1 MIFCSIGLEQP
12 GGLNGSCLREQRCP
26 GCKKKKKREK
36 EGKGRN
42 GGKRKKGERASIG
55 ALAPRGEIIDSAVK
69 IIERKRASRCLPGR
83 RAIQSRG
90 TPARNRDNG
99 TRHEPPTSST
109 ATVYPLRGG
118 SLSLSATGHL
128 IDAFVS
134 TFSRSIHPRRSV
146 EKSTNLAINPSKKK
160 FTRIVV
166 VQSSVQTRQK
176 YHGKREKFAKCG
188 RVSRRK
194 KRKNAKDSTNFRF
207 EGIRKGIFSNKAE
220 IKQQKGGK

>member
-1 MIFCSIGLEQP
+1 MAIIAYIQNPWTFGQSQSDWTDTGWRSRRRNYVRDFLFDR
-12 GGLNGSCLREQRCP
+12 LRTTRWPLTAVVCESP
-26 GCKKKKKREK
+26 GCKSKSKKKKKKRER
-36 EGKGRN
+36 ER
-42 GGKRKKGERASIG
+42 GGKRKKGERASIR

-134 TFSRSIHPRRSV
+134 TFSRSIHPR
-146 EKSTNLAINPSKKK
+146 LAI
-160 FTRIVV
+160 
-166 VQSSVQTRQK
+166 
-176 YHGKREKFAKCG
+176 A
-188 RVSRRK
+188 
-194 KRKNAKDSTNFRF
+194 
-207 EGIRKGIFSNKAE
+207 
-220 IKQQKGGK
+220 

>member
-12 GGLNGSCLREQRCP
+12 GGLNGSCLQRCP
-26 GCKKKKKREK
+26 GCKKKKKERKGRKGEKRREK
-36 EGKGRN
+36 KER
-42 GGKRKKGERASIG
+42 RASIG

-134 TFSRSIHPRRSV
+134 TFSRSIHPPLKNRPASRSIPR
-146 EKSTNLAINPSKKK
+146 KRSSRALLLSNLLSKLDKNITVNVK
-160 FTRIVV
+160 N
-166 VQSSVQTRQK
+166 
-176 YHGKREKFAKCG
+176 
-188 RVSRRK
+188 SRNADEFPEEK

-220 IKQQKGGK
+220 IKQQKGGEK

>member
-1 MIFCSIGLEQP
+1 MPWLQ
-12 GGLNGSCLREQRCP
+12 
-26 GCKKKKKREK
+26 KKKKKERKGRKGEKRREK
-36 EGKGRN
+36 KER
-42 GGKRKKGERASIG
+42 RASIG

-146 EKSTNLAINPSKKK
+146 EKSTSLAINPSKKK

-194 KRKNAKDSTNFRF
+194 KKEKMRKIRQIFDSREF
-207 EGIRKGIFSNKAE
+207 ERESPRIKRK
-220 IKQQKGGK
+220 

>member
-1 MIFCSIGLEQP
+1 MFATVPWLQ
-12 GGLNGSCLREQRCP
+12 
-26 GCKKKKKREK
+26 KKKKERKGR
-36 EGKGRN
+36 KGRN

-146 EKSTNLAINPSKKK
+146 EKSTSLAINPSKKK

-194 KRKNAKDSTNFRF
+194 KKKKCERF
-207 EGIRKGIFSNKAE
+207 DKFSIRGNSKGNLLE
-220 IKQQKGGK
+220 

>member
-1 MIFCSIGLEQP
+1 MALTAVVCES
-12 GGLNGSCLREQRCP
+12 NGALVAKA
-26 GCKKKKKREK
+26 KKEKKR
-36 EGKGRN
+36 KGR
-42 GGKRKKGERASIG
+42 KGEKRREKKERRASEYSR

-128 IDAFVS
+128 IDVFVS
-134 TFSRSIHPRRSV
+134 TFSRSIHPR
-146 EKSTNLAINPSKKK
+146 
-160 FTRIVV
+160 
-166 VQSSVQTRQK
+166 
-176 YHGKREKFAKCG
+176 
-188 RVSRRK
+188 
-194 KRKNAKDSTNFRF
+194 
-207 EGIRKGIFSNKAE
+207 
-220 IKQQKGGK
+220 